1 MHINAYAYECI
12 LMHTYVFI
20 CHTRAYW
27 LLYAY
32 TSYCMQLVATDDIQ
46 TSVWAT
52 RMFKKKNMCQ
62 SSMVMRYSCIY
73 VYVCVNIE
81 YTYIYIYRWMDGWID
96 R

>member
-1 MHINAYAYECI
+1 
-12 LMHTYVFI
+12 MHTYVFI

-32 TSYCMQLVATDDIQ
+32 MYYCMQLVATDDIQ

-73 VYVCVNIE
+73 VYIYICKYNV
-81 YTYIYIYRWMDGWID
+81 YIYIYI
-96 R
+96 